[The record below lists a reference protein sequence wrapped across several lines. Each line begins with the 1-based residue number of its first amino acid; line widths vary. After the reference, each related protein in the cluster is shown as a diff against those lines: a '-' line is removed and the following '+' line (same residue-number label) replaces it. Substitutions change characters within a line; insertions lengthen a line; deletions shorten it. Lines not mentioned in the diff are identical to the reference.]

1 MVSRCSSAVIRGGGG
16 KKLLINTSCRLK
28 STSTTKSTTHIPVM
42 LKEAL
47 NLWLPNDTQNGED
60 NRPIHLIDGTVGMGG
75 HTLAALQ

>member
-1 MVSRCSSAVIRGGGG
+1 
-16 KKLLINTSCRLK
+16 
-28 STSTTKSTTHIPVM
+28 M